1 MLPVDHSLTPAPHEG
16 DSGVVR
22 PPRQPDTIA
31 IQTPGGVFH
40 VRIDRDAQVSA
51 HGGMVPFA
59 QFLEVSGV
67 LEAWESDCPLE
78 RTSPNASSLRSVLGT
93 WIIAV
98 AAGQSRY
105 AHITGVRGDRVTPQV
120 LGFKRLVS
128 EDTVRRALG
137 ALVGEHI
144 HLEDAAVQAA
154 ARSAAQ
160 AAATAWS
167 QRHLLASISP
177 LLAERWIMDL
187 DVTIKP
193 LYGFQEGS
201 VVGHN
206 PHKPGR
212 PSHALH
218 TFLVARLRLI
228 VGVEVHPGDEHTAA
242 STKLDLTDLLSRIPR
257 DRWPYLLRGDCAYG
271 TEHMMEW
278 PEKHGL
284 HYLFKVRMSKHTRE
298 LVEHLDLAQ
307 GWIEIGDGWQA
318 KESSLR
324 LSTWTRD
331 RRAIVLRR
339 LRRQRY
345 PRRADIDAAK
355 AGTQEVIAEC
365 EPFVVA
371 DDFEYQVLITSLDL
385 PLIEISHLYRDR
397 ADAEN
402 VFDELKNQWGWGGF
416 TSHAFAVT
424 QLAARMVA
432 QVYNW
437 WSIFVRLVS
446 PNNHREAVTSRPAL
460 LHSIVRQTVTG
471 GQRFLSITSNHHWR
485 DILSDAVMRMT
496 AFFSSFANAA
506 EQLTNRTRWDALLT
520 AIFAKAR
527 AGPAT

>member
-1 MLPVDHSLTPAPHEG
+1 MLPPNQSLTPVPPEG
-16 DSGVVR
+16 DSGALAS
-22 PPRQPDTIA
+22 PRQPDTIP

-40 VRIDRDAQVSA
+40 VRIDHDAQVSA
-51 HGGMVPFA
+51 HGGMVPYA
-59 QFLEVSGV
+59 QFLDVSGV

-78 RTSPNASSLRSVLGT
+78 RTSPNASSLRSILGT

-128 EDTVRRALG
+128 EDTVRRFLG

-144 HLEDAAVQAA
+144 HLADAAAQAS
-154 ARSAAQ
+154 ARAAAQ

-167 QRHLLASISP
+167 QRHLLSSVSP

-284 HYLFKVRMSKHTRE
+284 HYLFKVRMTKHTRE
-298 LVEHLDLAQ
+298 LVDHLDLAQ
-307 GWIEIGDGWQA
+307 GWLDIGDGWQA

-324 LSTWTRD
+324 LSTWTHT

-345 PRRADIDAAK
+345 PRRADIEAAK
-355 AGTQEVIAEC
+355 TGTQEVIAGC
-365 EPFVVA
+365 EPFVVT

-385 PLIEISHLYRDR
+385 PVNEIAHLYRDR

-416 TSHAFAVT
+416 TSHSFPVT
-424 QLAARMVA
+424 RLAARMVA

-446 PNNHREAVTSRPAL
+446 PNNHREAVTTRPAL
-460 LHSIVRQTVTG
+460 LHSIVRQTLTG
-471 GQRFLSITSNHHWR
+471 GQRFLTITSNHHGR
-485 DILSDAVMRMT
+485 DILTSAVMHMA
-496 AFFSSFANAA
+496 AFFSAFAKAA
-506 EQLTNRTRWDALLT
+506 EQLTSRTRWEALLT

>member
-1 MLPVDHSLTPAPHEG
+1 M
-16 DSGVVR
+16 
-22 PPRQPDTIA
+22 
-31 IQTPGGVFH
+31 
-40 VRIDRDAQVSA
+40 SA

-59 QFLEVSGV
+59 QFLDASGV
-67 LEAWESDCPLE
+67 LEAWESDCPLK
-78 RTSPNASSLRSVLGT
+78 RTSPNASSLRAILGT
-93 WIIAV
+93 WIVAV
-98 AAGQSRY
+98 SAGQSRY

-144 HLEDAAVQAA
+144 RLEDAEAQAA

-160 AAATAWS
+160 AAATTWS
-167 QRHLLASISP
+167 QRHLLASVSP

-218 TFLVARLRLI
+218 TFLVAGLRLL

-278 PEKHGL
+278 PEQHGL
-284 HYLFKVRMSKHTRE
+284 HYLFKVRMTKHTRE
-298 LVEHLDLAQ
+298 LVNHLDLTQ
-307 GWIEIGDGWQA
+307 GWADLGDGWQA
-318 KESSLR
+318 KESRLR

-331 RRAIVLRR
+331 RRVIVLRR
-339 LRRQRY
+339 PRRQRY
-345 PRRADIDAAK
+345 PRRADIETDK
-355 AGTQEVIAEC
+355 TGTQQVIAEC
-365 EPFVVA
+365 EAYIVA

-385 PLIEISHLYRDR
+385 TLFEIAHLYRDR
-397 ADAEN
+397 ADSEN

-416 TSHAFAVT
+416 TSHDFAVT

-446 PNNHREAVTSRPAL
+446 PNHHREAVTSRPAL
-460 LHSIVRQTVTG
+460 LHSIVRQTISG

-485 DILSDAVMRMT
+485 DILGNAVMRMT
-496 AFFSSFANAA
+496 AFFASFAKAA
-506 EQLTNRTRWDALLT
+506 EQLTNSTRWDVLLT